1 MESLYHC
8 AAYYPEL
15 WPESDIENDIFY
27 MKKAGINLV
36 RMGEFAWHFMEPA
49 EDQINISFFVRI
61 VNLLYKNGI
70 KTIMCTPTPTPP
82 IWLTHNHPERLVKDQ
97 SGNLYIH
104 GARQHV
110 CTNNPYLR
118 KRGLIIT
125 EAMAEAFQGNPA
137 VIAWQLDNE
146 LKALVGECVCDEC
159 RKKWHQW
166 LKNKYGTI
174 EALNEAWGTEIWSES
189 YQSFEQV
196 VQPLTPPAKI

>member
-70 KTIMCTPTPTPP
+70 LGCSLAVGQQT
-82 IWLTHNHPERLVKDQ
+82 LTLPVLV
-97 SGNLYIH
+97 
-104 GARQHV
+104 R
-110 CTNNPYLR
+110 
-118 KRGLIIT
+118 
-125 EAMAEAFQGNPA
+125 FQP
-137 VIAWQLDNE
+137 
-146 LKALVGECVCDEC
+146 
-159 RKKWHQW
+159 
-166 LKNKYGTI
+166 
-174 EALNEAWGTEIWSES
+174 S
-189 YQSFEQV
+189 
-196 VQPLTPPAKI
+196 QP

>member
-70 KTIMCTPTPTPP
+70 KTHYVHPNSDSSHLADAQSPGTVSKGSIRKPLYPRRSPACMHQQSVSAKTRV
-82 IWLTHNHPERLVKDQ
+82 NHHR
-97 SGNLYIH
+97 S
-104 GARQHV
+104 
-110 CTNNPYLR
+110 
-118 KRGLIIT
+118 
-125 EAMAEAFQGNPA
+125 
-137 VIAWQLDNE
+137 
-146 LKALVGECVCDEC
+146 
-159 RKKWHQW
+159 
-166 LKNKYGTI
+166 YG
-174 EALNEAWGTEIWSES
+174 
-189 YQSFEQV
+189 
-196 VQPLTPPAKI
+196 